1 MTDTDAPTG
10 DDDPEPDADGASTAD
25 DGSHSV
31 DSDSGVTL
39 PADLTAVAL
48 ITILTGAAIVVPGVR
63 STGLRS
69 VLAVPFVLFIPGYA
83 IVAALFP
90 EAGASDGEA
99 DGETE
104 ASERAVRPG
113 LTYVERAALSFGVS
127 IAVVPLIGLVLN
139 ITPFGIQLAPVLL
152 SVSGVTL
159 VASALAVYRRLQL
172 PATDRFS
179 VPYRRWGRSVVGVF
193 SGHESNLDRLLT
205 VVTVI
210 ALLLAVTSAGYAF
223 AVPKEADAFTELY
236 LVTEQDDG
244 ELIADD
250 YPTEFVS
257 GESKSLVVGVGNYEH
272 QPVEY
277 SLVVELQDATVVNNS
292 TQVHNRVELS
302 RQRLTLADEETW
314 ENQLNLTPEM
324 TGERLRLSF
333 MLFKGDPPSTPTTD
347 NAYREAHLW
356 ITVSDS
362 AEQSASLSDLSPAS
376 YSLSPRPA

>member
-1 MTDTDAPTG
+1 MTNGDPITG
-10 DDDPEPDADGASTAD
+10 DDDTEPDADGASRTD
-25 DGSHSV
+25 DDNVDGASGSKVS
-31 DSDSGVTL
+31 L
-39 PADLTAVAL
+39 PGDLTAITLV
-48 ITILTGAAIVVPGVR
+48 TILTCAAVALPGVR

-69 VLAVPFVLFIPGYA
+69 VLTVPFVLFIPGYA
-83 IVAALFP
+83 IVAVLFP
-90 EAGASDGEA
+90 EAGVSDGEA
-99 DGETE
+99 GEETDG
-104 ASERAVRPG
+104 SERAVRPG

-139 ITPFGIQLAPVLL
+139 LTPFGIRLAPVLI

-159 VASALAVYRRLQL
+159 AASGFAAYRRIQI
-172 PATDRFS
+172 PANERFS
-179 VPYRRWGRSVVGVF
+179 VPYRQWSRSVAGVF

-205 VVTVI
+205 VVTVV
-210 ALLLAVTSAGYAF
+210 ALLLAVTSAGYAI

-244 ELIADD
+244 ELVADN

-272 QPVEY
+272 QSVEY

-292 TQVHNRVELS
+292 TQVHDRVELS

-314 ENQLNLTPEM
+314 ESQLNVTPEM
-324 TGERLRLSF
+324 SGERLRLSF
-333 MLFKGDPPSTPTTD
+333 MLFKGDPPSAPTTD
-347 NAYREAHLW
+347 EAYRETHLW

-362 AEQSASLSDLSPAS
+362 AEQS
-376 YSLSPRPA
+376 